1 MWQIERCKKYC
12 EKVEGELFAF
22 LKQDLTNE
30 QKLNLYKAL
39 IKVKFQKCAVL
50 SQLNLHHK
58 ALEACRNVF
67 PVIQEFLSILEH
79 FIATKKVKEK
89 GKVSLENILFIE
101 KVYEFAQRII
111 HNLKDTLNNSFAEG
125 KETFY
130 YWAKNPEKNEEQVI
144 KKYVGTQ
151 ESEVGKRSILGVT
164 KSRNWINEFNIG
176 TIMHISQFHIE
187 DFDKPAPI
195 EEYVF
200 RDRIYETVIYC
211 SLAHFTLATEMRFI
225 ECNKEKMDFKRAKDF
240 KPNLKH
246 ISRKYGYEEKTE
258 AYLASEKHHLR
269 AIDIIAKNIQFSIPY
284 LAHIIRSYD
293 KNYISNKPLEKITS
307 IAEESA
313 LSVIPREEAPLT
325 DLSELKKEEAIK
337 VMNEERKKIFS
348 QDEDGSKELLN
359 CMKREKK
366 KLEKSP
372 CKQKEKRKSLK
383 KNKSR
388 KKKCHSKSER
398 RDRKK
403 ELSSHREL
411 LNPLSIRNPEL
422 KKE

>member
-1 MWQIERCKKYC
+1 MALVIILIFIYGFYNLFTLFGGTSDQETGDGGDADDADDA
-12 EKVEGELFAF
+12 EPAVEEPREMTLDEYRAM
-22 LKQDLTNE
+22 Q
-30 QKLNLYKAL
+30 
-39 IKVKFQKCAVL
+39 
-50 SQLNLHHK
+50 S
-58 ALEACRNVF
+58 
-67 PVIQEFLSILEH
+67 
-79 FIATKKVKEK
+79 
-89 GKVSLENILFIE
+89 
-101 KVYEFAQRII
+101 
-111 HNLKDTLNNSFAEG
+111 TLNPR
-125 KETFY
+125 T
-130 YWAKNPEKNEEQVI
+130 AK
-144 KKYVGTQ
+144 T
-151 ESEVGKRSILGVT
+151 
-164 KSRNWINEFNIG
+164 EFNID

-187 DFDKPAPI
+187 DFDTPAPI

-313 LSVIPREEAPLT
+313 LSVIPREEAPMT
-325 DLSELKKEEAIK
+325 DLSELKKEEVIK
-337 VMNEERKKIFS
+337 VMNAERKKIFS

-403 ELSSHREL
+403 ELSHREL